1 MKELKDRLNKAKRF
15 KFLRNI
21 IIVGICLAIVAAIV
35 NIAPGYKRDKF
46 KDVINL
52 ILDEENKTEELKHNI
67 YVNENGTVYISEDD
81 VRNLFDNT
89 ILYDEKY
96 NQIITTGETKVAN
109 IVIDEKQM
117 IVNGSTQRMID
128 PVVRINDN
136 IYIPISD
143 LTIVYNI
150 SVQYVPS
157 TKRVIID
164 NLNKGIIRAIVSE
177 ETEIKFKPRRLSK
190 NIGTLKEGETVYGFY
205 TTSKG
210 WRKIRTQN
218 GILRIYKS

>member
-1 MKELKDRLNKAKRF
+1 MKELKEKLNKAKKF
-15 KFLRNI
+15 KFLRN
-21 IIVGICLAIVAAIV
+21 VVVVVICLTIVAAIV

-52 ILDEENKTEELKHNI
+52 ILNDENKTENLKHDI

-81 VRNLFDNT
+81 VRNLFDNNF
-89 ILYDEKY
+89 LYDEKY

-117 IVNGSTQRMID
+117 KINGETQRMID
-128 PVVRINDN
+128 PVVKINDN
-136 IYIPISD
+136 IYVPISD
-143 LTIVYNI
+143 LRIIYNI
-150 SVQYVPS
+150 SVQYIPS
-157 TKRVIID
+157 TKRVIIE
-164 NLNKGIIRAIVSE
+164 NLDKGIIRAIVSE

-210 WRKIRTQN
+210 WRKIRTQT